1 MTTPPPTEWVRFQV
15 PFEYPV
21 YFSEAVF
28 AETNPTLVEALS
40 RLEPTRRHRVFV
52 IVDGGLDAAVPNFA
66 ARIRGYF
73 DAHAARLELAGDPLV
88 IAGGEACKNDPR
100 LIPSLLQ
107 RFAELKLDRQS
118 FCLIIGG
125 GAVLDAAGFAAA
137 TAHRGIRVVR
147 VPSTVLGQNDAGI
160 GVKNGVNAFGAKNF
174 IGSFAPP
181 FAVVNDLTLLDSLP
195 RRDRIAGIAEAVKVA
210 LIRDAP
216 FFDWLCEHGAELSRF
231 ESAATGAM
239 IRRAAALHLQQISGG
254 GDPFEAG
261 SARPLDF
268 GHWAAHKLE
277 GLSGYQLRHG
287 EAVAIGIALDS
298 RYSFEVGLLPEAHL
312 ERIVALL
319 ILLGFR
325 LFHPALE
332 ALDADGELSV
342 LNGLQEFREHLG
354 GELSITLLTDIG
366 RGVDVHEMSTPVVR
380 RSLAWLGARFRQ

>member
-1 MTTPPPTEWVRFQV
+1 MTTPQPIEWVRFQV

-28 AETNPTLVEALS
+28 AATNPTLVEALS
-40 RLEPTRRHRVFV
+40 RREPTRRHRVFV
-52 IVDGGLDAAVPNFA
+52 IVDGGLDAAVPRFIA
-66 ARIRGYF
+66 SIRAYF
-73 DAHAARLELAGDPLV
+73 DAHSARLEMVCEPLV
-88 IAGGEACKNDPR
+88 IAGGEACKNDAQ
-100 LIPSLLQ
+100 LVPSLLQ

-181 FAVVNDLTLLDSLP
+181 FAVINDPTLLESLS

-210 LIRDAP
+210 LIRDAA
-216 FFDWLCEHGAELSRF
+216 FFDWLCEHGPELSRF
-231 ESAATGAM
+231 ESAATGTM

-277 GLSGYQLRHG
+277 GLSDYQLRHG

-298 RYSFEVGLLPEAHL
+298 RYSFEVGLLPSAKF
-312 ERIVALL
+312 ERIIDLL
-319 ILLGFR
+319 TQLGFQ

-332 ALDADGELSV
+332 AVDADGELSV

-354 GELSITLLTDIG
+354 GELSITLLSDLG
-366 RGVDVHEMSTPVVR
+366 QGVDVHEMSTPVVR
-380 RSLAWLGARFRQ
+380 SSLAWLGTRFRQ